1 MTGAR
6 AVGHVLRVLRHPCGA
21 DHFPAIRRC
30 TRKPERCTERRV
42 WRLYSLALPRDL
54 LLSFLSS
61 SAAASDCGLIA
72 GRRAADAGSAGAA
85 LTGAAAGACVRGTGG
100 FTCSG
105 AADGGMA
112 CGRSGLVRSA
122 GASLAGRSS
131 RRMVGRL
138 DGSAPGPSAAGPDV
152 RAGAVRSGG
161 AGTSLGGDT
170 TGGATG
176 GRVGLC
182 VCVVGPAGGAGC
194 VMGVAGRTGSTTG
207 ADARRG
213 ASKAGG
219 AGCGA
224 TGGAT

>member
-6 AVGHVLRVLRHPCGA
+6 AVGHVLRVLRHHCSA

-30 TRKPERCTERRV
+30 TRKLERCTERRV

-72 GRRAADAGSAGAA
+72 GRRTADAGSAGAA
-85 LTGAAAGACVRGTGG
+85 LAGAAAGVCARGT
-100 FTCSG
+100 
-105 AADGGMA
+105 GGMA

-161 AGTSLGGDT
+161 AGTSRGGDT

-194 VMGVAGRTGSTTG
+194 VMGVAGRTNVLG
-207 ADARRG
+207 AL
-213 ASKAGG
+213 KK
-219 AGCGA
+219 
-224 TGGAT
+224 